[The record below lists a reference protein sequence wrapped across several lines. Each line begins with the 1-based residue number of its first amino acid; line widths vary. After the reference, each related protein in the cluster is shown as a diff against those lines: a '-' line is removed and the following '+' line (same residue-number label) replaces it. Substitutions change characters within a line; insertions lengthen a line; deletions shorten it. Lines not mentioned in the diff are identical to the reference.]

1 MIIPNKITDYKRNEW
16 DIQEFFVFAVAVQ
29 GKNSEQTARK
39 VQALS
44 EHIREM
50 FVENPFYEKVKP
62 ETGILHYLLGEQDEG
77 NAGVELLKEFKFGKY
92 HQWEKLIE
100 YFKGLKW
107 CTLDLLS
114 KSEMVTIGEWLRLA
128 PIELLERIPSVGK
141 KTSRFF
147 KLHTDSNAWCVPLD
161 THILKFL
168 KDKHCHD
175 PERIPKQ
182 TPSSKYEYQSLETF
196 ALKYMNNYITQSR
209 TCNTLAEADLEIWTK
224 YAYPR

>member
-1 MIIPNKITDYKRNEW
+1 MIIPNKITDYNRNEW
-16 DIQEFFVFAVAVQ
+16 DLQEFFFFAVAVQ

-44 EHIREM
+44 DHISEM
-50 FVENPFYEKVKP
+50 FVENPFYEKVEP
-62 ETGILHYLLGEQDEG
+62 ETGIIHYLLGEQDEG
-77 NAGVELLKEFKFGKY
+77 NAGMELLKEFKFGKY
-92 HQWEKLIE
+92 NQWEKLIE

-107 CTLDLLS
+107 ETLDLLS
-114 KSEMVTIGEWLRLA
+114 MREKVTIGDWLRLA

-147 KLHTDSNAWCVPLD
+147 KLHSCPKARCVPLD
-161 THILKFL
+161 THILKFVR
-168 KDKHCHD
+168 DKHCHD

-196 ALKYMNNYITQSR
+196 ALNYMDNYIAQSS
-209 TCNTLAEADLEIWTK
+209 TCSTIAQADLEIWRS
-224 YAYPR
+224 YANV

>member
-29 GKNSEQTARK
+29 GKPSEQTARK
-39 VQALS
+39 VQALVD
-44 EHIREM
+44 HITEM
-50 FVENPFYEKVKP
+50 FGENPFYEEHP
-62 ETGILHYLLGEQDEG
+62 YETGILHYLLGEKDTP

-92 HQWEKLIE
+92 HQWEKLIDW
-100 YFKGLKW
+100 FKGLKW
-107 CTLDLLS
+107 ELLDGMEEPQTLGD
-114 KSEMVTIGEWLRLA
+114 WLRRA
-128 PIELLERIPSVGK
+128 TIEQLEWIPSVGK

-147 KLHTDSNAWCVPLD
+147 KLHSDPEARCVPLD

-182 TPSSKYEYQSLETF
+182 TPSSIYEYQSLETF
-196 ALKYMNNYITQSR
+196 ALDYMGNYITQSS
-209 TCNTLAEADLEIWTK
+209 TCSTIAEADLEIWRS
-224 YAYPR
+224 YANNR